1 MHAAILH
8 FLALSLCFPE
18 KKFDEYF
25 LRNTGNRNIE
35 ALHGTFRDGTSSF
48 PITTP
53 NYRFREFLEKMNQN
67 LQIINKAEHTLKI
80 LGNSI
85 VSSKKKRKN
94 FARDANEPNESS
106 HVEDD
111 RRAMTY
117 EAFVKKLIDAC
128 NQSDDDSQKIIEKL
142 VSGMV
147 DLLKKNEM
155 VKLQY

>member
-1 MHAAILH
+1 MSIFSGTQAIEILKH
-8 FLALSLCFPE
+8 FMAHLEVVLVHFQLLPLTIDLE
-18 KKFDEYF
+18 NF
-25 LRNTGNRNIE
+25 LRKWT
-35 ALHGTFRDGTSSF
+35 
-48 PITTP
+48 
-53 NYRFREFLEKMNQN
+53 KN

-80 LGNSI
+80 PGNSI
-85 VSSKKKRKN
+85 VSSKKKWKN

-142 VSGMV
+142 VPGMV
-147 DLLKKNEM
+147 DLLIKKMKING
-155 VKLQY
+155 